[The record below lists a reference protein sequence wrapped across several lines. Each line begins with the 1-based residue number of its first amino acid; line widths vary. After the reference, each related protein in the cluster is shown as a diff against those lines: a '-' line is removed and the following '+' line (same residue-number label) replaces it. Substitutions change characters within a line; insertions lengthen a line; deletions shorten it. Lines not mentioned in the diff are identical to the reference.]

1 MSMKE
6 IEVSQLAE
14 KIAAGYKVV
23 DVRELNEYNEAHIPS
38 AVHVPLQ
45 TVPDNLDAFRS
56 EQDVFVVCQVGGRS
70 GKACQYLI
78 DQGVTNVVNV
88 AGGTAGWMLVGN
100 DVDSG
105 TTA

>member
-1 MSMKE
+1 MRE

-14 KIAAGYKVV
+14 KIAAGFKVV
-23 DVRELNEYNEAHIPS
+23 DVREVYEYTDGHIPV
-38 AVHVPLQ
+38 AIHVPLQ
-45 TVPDNLDAFRS
+45 TVPDNLESFRS

-78 DQGVTNVVNV
+78 DQGITNVVNV
-88 AGGTAGWMLVGN
+88 AGGTSGWILLGN
-100 DVDSG
+100 GVNSG

>member
-1 MSMKE
+1 MRE

-14 KIAAGYKVV
+14 KIAAGFKVV
-23 DVRELNEYNEAHIPS
+23 DVREVDEYTDGHIPG
-38 AVHVPLQ
+38 AIHVPLQ
-45 TVPDNLDAFRS
+45 TVPDNLESFRS

-88 AGGTAGWMLVGN
+88 AGGTSGWILLGN
-100 DVDSG
+100 GVNSG
-105 TTA
+105 TDA

>member
-1 MSMKE
+1 MRE
-6 IEVSQLAE
+6 IEASQLAE
-14 KIAAGYKVV
+14 KIAAGFKVV
-23 DVRELNEYNEAHIPS
+23 DVREVDEYTDGHIPG
-38 AVHVPLQ
+38 AIHVPLQ
-45 TVPDNLDAFRS
+45 TVPDNLESFRS

-88 AGGTAGWMLVGN
+88 AGGTSGWILLGN
-100 DVDSG
+100 GVNSG

>member
-1 MSMKE
+1 MKE

-23 DVRELNEYNEAHIPS
+23 DVRELSEYNDAHIPG

-45 TVPDNLDAFRS
+45 TVPDNIEVFRS
-56 EQDVFVVCQVGGRS
+56 EQEVFVVCQVGGRS
-70 GKACQYLI
+70 GKACQYLM
-78 DQGVTNVVNV
+78 DQGVNNVVNV
-88 AGGTAGWMLVGN
+88 AGGTAGWILLGN
-100 DVDSG
+100 GVDSG

>member
-1 MSMKE
+1 MRE

-14 KIAAGYKVV
+14 KIAAGFKVV
-23 DVRELNEYNEAHIPS
+23 DVREMDEYAEGHIPG
-38 AVHVPLQ
+38 ALHVPLQ
-45 TVPDNLDAFRS
+45 TVPYNLESFRS

-88 AGGTAGWMLVGN
+88 AGGTSGWILLGN
-100 DVDSG
+100 GVNSG

>member
-1 MSMKE
+1 MRE

-14 KIAAGYKVV
+14 KIAAGFKVV
-23 DVRELNEYNEAHIPS
+23 DVREVDEYTDCHIPG
-38 AVHVPLQ
+38 AIHVPLQ
-45 TVPDNLDAFRS
+45 TVPDNLESFRS

-78 DQGVTNVVNV
+78 DQGITNVVNV
-88 AGGTAGWMLVGN
+88 AGGTSGWILLGN
-100 DVDSG
+100 GVNSG

>member
-1 MSMKE
+1 MRE

-14 KIAAGYKVV
+14 KIAAGFKVV
-23 DVRELNEYNEAHIPS
+23 DVREVDEYTDGHIPG
-38 AVHVPLQ
+38 AIHVPLQ
-45 TVPDNLDAFRS
+45 TVPDNLESFRS

-78 DQGVTNVVNV
+78 DQGITNVVNV
-88 AGGTAGWMLVGN
+88 AGGTSGWILLGN
-100 DVDSG
+100 GVNSG

>member
-1 MSMKE
+1 MRE

-14 KIAAGYKVV
+14 KIAAGFKVV
-23 DVRELNEYNEAHIPS
+23 DVREVGEYTDGHIPG
-38 AVHVPLQ
+38 AIHVPLQ
-45 TVPDNLDAFRS
+45 TVPDNLESFRS

-88 AGGTAGWMLVGN
+88 AGGTSGWILLGN
-100 DVDSG
+100 GVNSG
-105 TTA
+105 TDA